1 MNRLTKTVLAFL
13 LGVSTSSFPIEDLSK
28 GWKFNPNY
36 THNASKLDSYDPSWP
51 TIDMP
56 TTFKEIE
63 SASIEESYLYI
74 SKLLPDSVLNNL
86 EATNSIAYR
95 TPNLSDVS
103 AVYLNGNLLTIRGNF
118 PPRYEPGIYQNHL
131 SVIPS
136 EYFNLKEKN
145 VLSVLLYRKDQV
157 EFGVAPGVGFLIGKA
172 EEIFLQ
178 FYSTEILQ
186 FALIALYLLTGA
198 YHLVLASKRPQDK
211 YNFYFSSFCF
221 AISAYFF
228 QLTDSRTMIYG
239 NQQALRAK
247 LELSILFSAGPL
259 LLGFL
264 TQFFERKNTR
274 LVNFLI
280 LWSLLLIILVNI
292 FEYKIAWG
300 IILPVWQLTALV
312 MLIYMVYYIVKR
324 ALQKNKD
331 AMYLLGGIIIFK
343 VGVISDILAAQSL
356 IDMPKIAQFTFLTFI
371 LGIAFVLS
379 NYFMR
384 LHTQVEEL
392 NTNLEKKVEKR
403 TEELKQTL
411 SEVQALKVQ
420 QDGDY
425 FLTSLLL
432 KPLGVNHVNSKN
444 YTVDFFLK
452 QKKEFS
458 FRKYERDIGGDINI
472 AHNITLGG
480 KPHLVVLN
488 GDAMGKSIQ
497 GAGGALVLGAIFQSI
512 IERTRIS
519 EEEQAKPPERWLKN
533 TFVELHK
540 VFESFDGSMLM
551 SVVILVIEEKTGI
564 LYYLN
569 AEHPFTIL
577 YRDEKA
583 EFLETETN
591 LRKLGTTGV
600 EGLIKINMFQ
610 LKDGDKI
617 IAGSDGRDDVLLGF
631 HESTGARIIN
641 EDETKILDLLT
652 QAKGELE
659 PVFKSLKEMGEVTDD
674 TSLVSL
680 NFHPGKRL
688 WKNSKATLRDI
699 QKIDNIP
706 DQIFAIKEEYQLNPN
721 PFYLQELAKLNY
733 KQRNLKEAL
742 DSAIKANEEYC
753 FSTDFLYFTS
763 YLAKL
768 AKKFEIAAYFGERVY
783 LRNPDNKNNLINLVD
798 IYLLTGNLVRSKKL
812 LVHLEADGPIS
823 FKLHSRYEKK
833 ILQKRLVPAL

>member
-1 MNRLTKTVLAFL
+1 MNKATVVVYL
-13 LGVSTSSFPIEDLSK
+13 LVMGALSPSFAMVDLSK
-28 GWKFNPNY
+28 GWKINEGY
-36 THNASKLDSYDPSWP
+36 EHGTSKLDAYNESWRS
-51 TIDMP
+51 IDMP
-56 TTFKEIE
+56 TTFTEIE
-63 SASIEESYLYI
+63 SATNEDSYLYLARPLPKSI
-74 SKLLPDSVLNNL
+74 MNLLKADKPV
-86 EATNSIAYR
+86 AYR

-103 AVYLNGNLLTIRGNF
+103 GIYLNGNLITVRGNF
-118 PPRYEPGIYQNHL
+118 PPNYEPGIGQNHL
-131 SVIPS
+131 SVIPARFYNKGS
-136 EYFNLKEKN
+136 ENI
-145 VLSVLLYRKDQV
+145 LSILLYRDNQV
-157 EFGVAPGVGFLIGKA
+157 EFGAAPGAGFFVGKP
-172 EEIFLQ
+172 EEVFWQ
-178 FYSTEILQ
+178 YYSTELVQ
-186 FALIALYLLTGA
+186 FALIALYILTGA

-211 YNFYFSSFCF
+211 YNFFFSFFCF
-221 AISAYFF
+221 VISAYFL
-228 QLTDSRTMIYG
+228 QLTDSRTMLYG
-239 NQQALRAK
+239 NNQELRAK
-247 LELSILFSAGPL
+247 LELSILFTAGPL

-264 TQFFERKNTR
+264 SQFFERKNSR
-274 LVNFLI
+274 LVNGLI
-280 LWSLLLIILVNI
+280 IWSLLLIILVNLSD
-292 FEYKIAWG
+292 YKIAWG
-300 IILPVWQLTALV
+300 YILPVWQFTALV
-312 MLIYMVYYIVKR
+312 MLIYMVYYVVKR
-324 ALQKNKD
+324 VLQKNKD
-331 AMYLLGGIIIFK
+331 AMYLLGGIVIFK
-343 VGVISDILAAQSL
+343 VGVISDILAAQNL

-384 LHTQVEEL
+384 LHNQVEEL

-432 KPLGVNHVNSKN
+432 KPLGVNHVNSAN

-519 EEEQAKPPERWLKN
+519 EEEQEKPPERWLKN

-551 SVVILVIEEKTGI
+551 SLVILVIEERTGI

-600 EGLIKINMFQ
+600 EGLIKINLFQ
-610 LKDGDKI
+610 LEDGDKI

-631 HESTGARIIN
+631 DEETGARIIN
-641 EDETKILDLLT
+641 EDETKILEILT
-652 QAKGELE
+652 DTKGELE
-659 PVFKSLKEMGEVTDD
+659 PAFDELKKLGEVTDD
-674 TSLVSL
+674 TSLISL
-680 NFHPGKRL
+680 DFHPGKLL
-688 WKNSKATLRDI
+688 WKNCRSTMKDI
-699 QKIDNIP
+699 QKLDNIP
-706 DQIFAIKEEYQLNPN
+706 AQINAVKEEYDLNPN
-721 PFYLQELAKLNY
+721 PLYLQELAKLNY
-733 KQRNLKEAL
+733 KNRNLQQAL
-742 DSAIKANEEYC
+742 NHAVNANEEHC
-753 FSTDFLYFTS
+753 LNTDFLYFTS

-768 AKKFEIAAYFGERVY
+768 SKKYDIAAHYGERVY
-783 LRNPDNKNNLINLVD
+783 LRSPDNKNNLMNLVD
-798 IYLLTGNLVRSKKL
+798 IYLLTGNLSRVKKL
-812 LVHLEADGPIS
+812 LVNLDQS
-823 FKLHSRYEKK
+823 DKVTVKLNTRYEKK
-833 ILQKRLVPAL
+833 LAKKRLVSA